1 MSDLAVV
8 VTDVCQFLIFYSDPK
23 IVLVLAGQKKLGM
36 KGLVIVTSTLI
47 LMNFFYVPSLSPMK
61 STSTTSPIFEPI
73 LRMFSFVLQR
83 RGRLWICAQNRDVEK
98 SISCHVRSGSH
109 FLRMRRPPLIN
120 RDLFW

>member
-98 SISCHVRSGSH
+98 SISCHVRFSSH
-109 FLRMRRPPLIN
+109 FLRMRQPPLIN
-120 RDLFW
+120 HDLFW